1 MTPICVEHLKLELLE
16 QCTKEALPELLEQLS
31 RHNQASQY
39 VGLCSIIG
47 ESVSC
52 VFSNRSVDYRI
63 DLANLLMRSIQCR
76 SNSWGFLD
84 IPQEYFYYNKIA
96 VRARKLQLL
105 CTAIREIIGDTK
117 CC

>member
-16 QCTKEALPELLEQLS
+16 QCTKEALPELLERLS

-47 ESVSC
+47 ESVSR

-76 SNSWGFLD
+76 SNSWGLRSF
-84 IPQEYFYYNKIA
+84 IA
-96 VRARKLQLL
+96 TI
-105 CTAIREIIGDTK
+105 TASNSGADSVIFASFSILATLAPNSK
-117 CC
+117 